1 MLFQCI
7 LEVVFALVER
17 HVVFGAL
24 VLLVEVRFGRSKIL
38 VFDCDLLII
47 DVGVFGAVRNFVK
60 GVGYTFLLALHELVV
75 VVHLVAVPVL
85 YLVVEHVFRAALLWC
100 YCAICLCYIAK

>member
-1 MLFQCI
+1 MLFQCV
-7 LEVVFALVER
+7 LEEVFALVKR

-24 VLLVEVRFGRSKIL
+24 VLLVEVGLGGSKIL

-47 DVGVFGAVRNFVK
+47 DIGVFGAVRNFVE

-75 VVHLVAVPVL
+75 VVHLVAGPVL
-85 YLVVEHVFRAALLWC
+85 YLVVKHVIRAAVFWFIVQFAFL
-100 YCAICLCYIAK
+100 I